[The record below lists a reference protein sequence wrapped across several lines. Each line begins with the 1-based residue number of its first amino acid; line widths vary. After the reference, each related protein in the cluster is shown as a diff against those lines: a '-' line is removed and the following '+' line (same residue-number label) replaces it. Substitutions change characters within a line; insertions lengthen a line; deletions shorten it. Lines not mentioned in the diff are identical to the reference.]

1 MVTGVPESFSELRI
15 GVLTIFA
22 EAQAWARELRDGED
36 NKAAARRAA
45 RAGEIRAQ
53 DNARSSEP
61 GRVTMREIYAKSAR
75 RRERDRARYLRN
87 KARIAA

>member
-1 MVTGVPESFSELRI
+1 MGAPESFSELRI

-22 EAQAWARELRDGED
+22 EAQAWARGLRDGEES
-36 NKAAARRAA
+36 KAAARRAE
-45 RAGEIRAQ
+45 RACAVRAQ

-75 RRERDRARYLRN
+75 RRERDRARYLRQ
-87 KARIAA
+87 KAQKKAG